1 MDQHTHR
8 APGAIASPAAR
19 PRSGRR
25 WLVALA
31 AVAAIGASGVAG
43 AGFGADPIGG
53 LHGMGMHGMG
63 MHGGR
68 GHAMDPARMEQH
80 LSKMIERIAPDATS
94 QQKARLTD
102 IARAAFADLR
112 PLHQQLRDGHKRAHA
127 LLMQA
132 QVDRRA
138 LDVLRV
144 EQMQRVDALSKRM
157 LQAMADAAEVL
168 TPEQRARFNEHMQK
182 RMR

>member
-1 MDQHTHR
+1 MDQHTNT
-8 APGAIASPAAR
+8 AAGATAS
-19 PRSGRR
+19 RSSRR
-25 WLVALA
+25 WLLALA

-43 AGFGADPIGG
+43 AGLAADALGG
-53 LHGMGMHGMG
+53 MHGMGKHGMGMHGMG

-68 GHAMDPARMEQH
+68 GHAMDPAKMEQH
-80 LSKMIERIAPDATS
+80 LAKMIERIAPDATS

-102 IARAAFADLR
+102 IAKAAFTDLH
-112 PLHQQLRDGHKRAHA
+112 PLHQQMRDGHKRAHA

-138 LDVLRV
+138 LEVLRV
-144 EQMQRVDALSKRM
+144 EQMQRADALSKRM